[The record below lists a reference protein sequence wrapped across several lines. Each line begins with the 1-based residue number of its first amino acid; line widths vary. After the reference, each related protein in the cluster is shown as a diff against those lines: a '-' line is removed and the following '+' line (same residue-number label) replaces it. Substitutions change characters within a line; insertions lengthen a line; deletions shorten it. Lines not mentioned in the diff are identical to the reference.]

1 LFFFFYSSTIHFVGV
16 LCIIYICVGSKEGN
30 LPAEVNTMAAF
41 CCIRVSSMGEAVD
54 EYAYQ
59 TSVKIGGHVF
69 RGILYDQ
76 GPESRD
82 DPGEGSSL
90 ALEQPNLANAA
101 ALAPSAST
109 SANAQPLILP
119 SPSPLFHFN
128 AFMPGT
134 QFLPRPKS

>member
-1 LFFFFYSSTIHFVGV
+1 
-16 LCIIYICVGSKEGN
+16 
-30 LPAEVNTMAAF
+30 
-41 CCIRVSSMGEAVD
+41 MGEAVD

-59 TSVKIGGHVF
+59 TSVKIGGRVF

-82 DPGEGSSL
+82 NTGEGSSL

-119 SPSPLFHFN
+119 SPSPLFPFN